1 MYTCIHAY
9 SAFRHARTTRTVADR
24 TDGRRSRRP
33 RYSRRE
39 RASDGE
45 IVGEICLMFL
55 SRTNPRLYTGV
66 LQRGLREDLLAHQR
80 KRQAR
85 GVPVPPRQVAAKRF
99 RRQSGMTSTSDLD
112 PVSICYKRNEID
124 IYTYINKKMN
134 KILILNLI
142 HFLNINYFRYVRLIN
157 KFFCSFGCC
166 RSKR

>member
-1 MYTCIHAY
+1 MHTLR
-9 SAFRHARTTRTVADR
+9 FVTRERRERSQIER
-24 TDGRRSRRP
+24 TDAALEGLVTAVESERTS
-33 RYSRRE
+33 E

-112 PVSICYKRNEID
+112 PISIYYQRNEID
-124 IYTYINKKMN
+124 
-134 KILILNLI
+134 
-142 HFLNINYFRYVRLIN
+142 
-157 KFFCSFGCC
+157 
-166 RSKR
+166 